1 MVFQYDLKPRPK
13 IEVWNNERLLESQR
27 PDEGLTGVVNGRTAS
42 ALEERF
48 ARALDKNKNI
58 QKWWFNVLVQTRFQI
73 PGQYNQVDFFVW
85 MSDILFPIEVDGT
98 FVHKSAEQ
106 KNKDR
111 ERDAVLNP
119 IIRERNPGAQ
129 NILRIPGYLL
139 EDQESADQVVRE
151 IFYG

>member
-1 MVFQYDLKPRPK
+1 MVYQYKLDPRPK
-13 IEVWNNERLLESQR
+13 IELWNPERAMESGR
-27 PDEGLTGVVNGRTAS
+27 PDEGLTGVVKGRKAS

-48 ARALDKNKNI
+48 ARALKKNRNI
-58 QKWWFNVLVQTRFQI
+58 EDWWFNVLVPTKFQI

-85 MSDILFPIEVDGT
+85 MSDILFPIEIDGI

-119 IIRERNPGAQ
+119 SIRERNPGAQ

-139 EDQESADQVVRE
+139 EEQESADKVVRE